1 MTHSF
6 DGYNHLMRLDMGEK
20 LSAALEQ
27 FIAESKI
34 EGGWISGV
42 GAANNIALGFYQLS
56 LKDYKM
62 RTFGSMMEI
71 VSLSGS
77 FARDEQG
84 NVMWHLHGV
93 FADENYQ
100 TVGGHVKEF
109 TAGATVELFVHRFQH
124 PLHRKYDDATGL
136 PLLDLNQ

>member
-6 DGYNHLMRLDMGEK
+6 DGYNHLIRLDMGEK

-42 GAANNIALGFYQLS
+42 GAANEIMLGFYQLS

-71 VSLSGS
+71 VSLNGN
-77 FARDEQG
+77 FAYDEQG
-84 NVMWHLHGV
+84 KVMWHLHGA
-93 FADENYQ
+93 FADSDYQ
-100 TVGGHVKEF
+100 TVGGHVKDF
-109 TAGATVELFVHRFQH
+109 TAGATVELFVHRLQK
-124 PLHRKYDDATGL
+124 PAHRKHHDATGL
-136 PLLDLNQ
+136 QILNFE